1 MFITLLP
8 HSVLSRTFAEFEKTK
23 CFGPKFRRVVHSS
36 RNSHSCITDPS
47 SIILDTHA
55 RTFLFTHT
63 LCLRCSHLFLR
74 THFFSLYTSISFY
87 TRTFSFFMHS
97 LLSSYAWTSS
107 STHIY
112 PLWCSHFLLRT
123 HFCLLLLEHLLAHT
137 LFVYTRTILHI
148 SELG

>member
-87 TRTFSFFMHS
+87 TRTFSF
-97 LLSSYAWTSS
+97 L
-107 STHIY
+107 
-112 PLWCSHFLLRT
+112 CT
-123 HFCLLLLEHLLAHT
+123 HFCLLMPEHLLAHT
-137 LFVYTRTILHI
+137 FTPYDARNFCYARTSVFFCLNIFKHTQFFRLH
-148 SELG
+148 SHYFAHF